1 MHCTREPTGNRD
13 YRGNQEPALQL
24 IVQEVAAQVSSL
36 NLSGQE
42 VSVCLVGL
50 DIAILCSGGCSF
62 LVSRRLQ
69 LPRLEVSAPWVGV
82 CRSQFRGL
90 KLKAKMFELLVKKL
104 YVPFQEVVSGCCC
117 QVLEALWVI
126 RGGTW
131 DQIPANMGDTKYTM
145 QIYRKLSKSKI

>member
-104 YVPFQEVVSGCCC
+104 CLAVVARYWKPFGSLGEEPGTRYLQI
-117 QVLEALWVI
+117 WV
-126 RGGTW
+126 T
-131 DQIPANMGDTKYTM
+131 QNTQCKY
-145 QIYRKLSKSKI
+145 IENCPKVKSRKVMC